1 MKRWYYYLKGL
12 LFGKK
17 IYLQFNHPWFKK
29 GDIVVPNHLKRSN
42 LRYFLKNNQYVIIK
56 DSSGPNFADIYLYKV
71 ALI

>member
-17 IYLQFNHPWFKK
+17 VYLQFNHPWFKK

-42 LRYFLKNNQYVIIK
+42 LRYFLKNCQYVIIK
-56 DSSGPNFADIYLYKV
+56 CGTLRNFEGNFLYKV
-71 ALI
+71 ASI